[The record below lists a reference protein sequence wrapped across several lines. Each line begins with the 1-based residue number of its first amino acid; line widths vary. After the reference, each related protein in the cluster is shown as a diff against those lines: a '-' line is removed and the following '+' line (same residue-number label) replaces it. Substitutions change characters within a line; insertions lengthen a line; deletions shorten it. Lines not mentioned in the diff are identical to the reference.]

1 MNCGR
6 GAFQTRPM
14 PFPSPLIAMLVALG
28 SPQGVDGGAVV
39 AHADAA
45 EHGRSGGTALSAPG
59 VAWPRFDDGHRVPVS
74 RQVRIERRVIL
85 RISPQPGN
93 TRRDLL
99 AQLPRRAAAPR
110 LVERPHGK
118 CLEASEIVGVSDRGS
133 RLVIYLRDR
142 QIITAELEKA
152 CSPRD
157 FYLGFYV
164 ERSDDGKLCVD
175 RDRLMSRAGAR
186 CRISK
191 FNRLVTSN
199 RDR

>member
-1 MNCGR
+1 
-6 GAFQTRPM
+6 M

-28 SPQGVDGGAVV
+28 SPQGLENRAGVPQADV
-39 AHADAA
+39 AR
-45 EHGRSGGTALSAPG
+45 HGRPDVEALSASGVVWPG
-59 VAWPRFDDGHRVPVS
+59 FEDGRRVPVS

-99 AQLPRRAAAPR
+99 AQLPPRAAAPR

-118 CLEASEIVGVSDRGS
+118 CLDASEIVGVSDRGS

-142 QIITAELEKA
+142 QIITAKLEKA

>member
-28 SPQGVDGGAVV
+28 SPQGLEDGAGVP
-39 AHADAA
+39 HADAA
-45 EHGRSGGTALSAPG
+45 QDGRRA
-59 VAWPRFDDGHRVPVS
+59 PVS

-99 AQLPRRAAAPR
+99 AQLPPRAAALR

-118 CLEASEIVGVSDRGS
+118 CLDASEIVGVSDRGS
-133 RLVIYLRDR
+133 RLVMYLRDR

>member
-1 MNCGR
+1 
-6 GAFQTRPM
+6 M

-28 SPQGVDGGAVV
+28 SPQGLENRAGVP
-39 AHADAA
+39 HADAA
-45 EHGRSGGTALSAPG
+45 QHGRPDVEALSASGVVWPG
-59 VAWPRFDDGHRVPVS
+59 FEDGRRVPVS

-99 AQLPRRAAAPR
+99 AQLPPRAAAPR

-118 CLEASEIVGVSDRGS
+118 CLDASEIVGVSDRGS

-142 QIITAELEKA
+142 QIITAKLEKA